1 MGFFDRIFGEK
12 EKADPHV
19 NGSDP
24 LPTFDDLMKQISMTK
39 RLNDIHFE
47 YLNLV
52 NLMYSRRKE
61 PEARDLFKKLAL
73 AHIEQFGSI
82 RRALLRDFKIFEV
95 EPGHYQCKDGRPS
108 NFVHVPTFEYLATVY
123 TEDGEYEKAIEV
135 CEKAIAFGLH
145 DWTKSDYAGR
155 IERIKKKAQK
165 KTCGDS

>member
-1 MGFFDRIFGEK
+1 MGFLDRIFGEK
-12 EKADPHV
+12 EKAEPRV
-19 NGSDP
+19 NNSEP
-24 LPTFDDLMKQISMTK
+24 LSTFDDLMKQISTTK
-39 RLNDIHFE
+39 RLSDVHFE

-52 NLMYSRRKE
+52 NLMYSRREE

-73 AHIEQFGSI
+73 AHIEKFSSI

-95 EPGHYQCKDGRPS
+95 EPGHYQYKDGRPS
-108 NFVHVPTFEYLATVY
+108 NFLHVPTFEYLATVY

-165 KTCGDS
+165 SKRAD